1 VGIQL
6 LILGGWGKTDFKYC
20 VPQKK
25 SSVFKKERKEKKG
38 RKKEIAAGRD

>member
-1 VGIQL
+1 VGVK
-6 LILGGWGKTDFKYC
+6 LISSTAYRS
-20 VPQKK
+20 KK